1 MDAAQPDQNIAAF
14 AERHGYTRE
23 RGQAE
28 AERLIAG
35 AVQERL
41 AGGTSACFDRLP
53 FELEPLARARAQAA
67 IERREAPALSGF
79 VASSGGS
86 IN

>member
-1 MDAAQPDQNIAAF
+1 MDAAVPAANIAAF
-14 AERHGYTRE
+14 AERHGYTLE

-35 AVQERL
+35 AVQERI

-53 FELEPLARARAQAA
+53 FELEPVARQRAQAA
-67 IERREAPALSGF
+67 IERGEAPALTGF